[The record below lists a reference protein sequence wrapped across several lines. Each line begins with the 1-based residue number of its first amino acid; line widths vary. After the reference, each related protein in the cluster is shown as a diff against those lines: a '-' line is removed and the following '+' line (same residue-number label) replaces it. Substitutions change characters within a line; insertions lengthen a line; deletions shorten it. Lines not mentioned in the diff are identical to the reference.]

1 LPLSTARPL
10 PFRCGGRGTRYGRE
24 ADVYLRK
31 VTLILMISMVAS
43 FSIRTLGTISPQL
56 FTISR
61 IIKTTGLMNAFFV
74 LSHLLFWLVFYKHY
88 ISIEKATLKKKC
100 LFAIIGSFSVAA
112 IYLKN
117 LLPVFGINIHF
128 PQVLMNPYVDAL
140 VPIMGSAFHLIFFA
154 AYRTS
159 LAPDEKGALN
169 KPVLSIIIGI
179 TIFIGLHLIVLL
191 NFLTTGRF
199 QWLEHMPR
207 VVAVGTV
214 PLMLGAAFSIL
225 FFYYRFYCFLDSGVR
240 RKDNHWD
247 F

>member
-1 LPLSTARPL
+1 MATINPDYLPLSTARPL

-56 FTISR
+56 FTTSR
-61 IIKTTGLMNAFFV
+61 IIKATGLMNAFFV

-100 LFAIIGSFSVAA
+100 LLAIIGSFSVAT

-140 VPIMGSAFHLIFFA
+140 VPLMGSAFHLIFFA

-159 LAPDEKGALN
+159 LA
-169 KPVLSIIIGI
+169 
-179 TIFIGLHLIVLL
+179 
-191 NFLTTGRF
+191 
-199 QWLEHMPR
+199 
-207 VVAVGTV
+207 
-214 PLMLGAAFSIL
+214 
-225 FFYYRFYCFLDSGVR
+225 R
-240 RKDNHWD
+240 RKRCAQQTRIIDHYWD
-247 F
+247 YHFHRSAFDRPAQFYSDRSVSMA